1 MATNTEK
8 MATKIEKLSGN
19 LQGGLPGRYH
29 KVEHGKPGLMP
40 HIPALW
46 AFLAVDA
53 DGDEGMAGFFVPAT
67 SMAPAGWMPMVAAD
81 EARLEALKERAR
93 GMAAGGTRIRL
104 VKFTAREEVEV
115 FGQ

>member
-8 MATKIEKLSGN
+8 LSGADRR
-19 LQGGLPGRYH
+19 GGLPAHYR
-29 KVEHGKPGLMP
+29 KVDHGKPGLMP

-53 DGDEGMAGFFVPAT
+53 DGDEGVAGFFVPET
-67 SMAPAGWMPMVAAD
+67 PLMPASWMPMVAAD
-81 EARLEALKERAR
+81 ETRLEALKTRAK